1 MPKPT
6 IATAFVTPDEAE
18 QLVDLRRSVRRV
30 HKSLP
35 VHSPARQ
42 ASTDLSVRLA
52 QLHRRGVPLHVLA
65 GIVGLSHQAIRV
77 RVRVSEEEPRS
88 DPPTVA
94 EAPTLSAPTDDLVLV
109 ADAGV
114 HRRLHIYDPPYAA
127 GQAFLSLAGDIPLLK
142 DRASVVDWLE
152 SETGTD
158 PPSDAPG
165 TSTRLRT
172 PPAVYLPRDMLDSTL
187 VPLTTEDAEE
197 EAD

>member
-1 MPKPT
+1 M
-6 IATAFVTPDEAE
+6 IATAFVTPDEAAH
-18 QLVDLRRSVRRV
+18 LVDLRQSVRRV

-42 ASTDLSVRLA
+42 ASSDLSTRLA

-77 RVRVSEEEPRS
+77 RVRVSEEESEDSRS
-88 DPPTVA
+88 DPSAVT
-94 EAPTLSAPTDDLVLV
+94 EAPTLSIPTDDLVLV

-114 HRRLHIYDPPYAA
+114 HRRLHIYDPPHVA

-142 DRASVVDWLE
+142 DRAGVVAWLE
-152 SETGTD
+152 SETDTE

-187 VPLTTEDAEE
+187 VPLTTEEAEE

>member
-35 VHSPARQ
+35 LHSPARQ

-65 GIVGLSHQAIRV
+65 GIVGLSHQAIRM
-77 RVRVSEEEPRS
+77 RVRSGDGQDRTAPRS
-88 DPPTVA
+88 VT
-94 EAPTLSAPTDDLVLV
+94 EAPTLSAPTDELVLV

-114 HRRLHIYDPPYAA
+114 HRRLHIYDPPSDV
-127 GQAFLSLAGDIPLLK
+127 GQAFLSLAGEIPLLK
-142 DRASVVDWLE
+142 DRVSVVDWLE
-152 SETGTD
+152 SETEEEL
-158 PPSDAPG
+158 PADAPG
-165 TSTRLRT
+165 TSTKLRT
-172 PPAVYLPRDMLDSTL
+172 PPAVYIPRDMLDSTL
-187 VPLTTEDAEE
+187 VPLTTEDEE
-197 EAD
+197 E